1 MDTFPYFYNVTAH
14 LRQSWGPCFCLLKQ
28 IKMLNHLKLKA
39 IFNLIFII
47 KQELCTVESNIEHI
61 QRLKKNLCI
70 DFSSFAAPEVVKNE
84 RYTFSPDWWG
94 LGCII
99 YEMIEGKVILY
110 FIVY

>member
-1 MDTFPYFYNVTAH
+1 M
-14 LRQSWGPCFCLLKQ
+14 
-28 IKMLNHLKLKA
+28 
-39 IFNLIFII
+39 
-47 KQELCTVESNIEHI
+47 CTVESNIEHI
-61 QRLKKNLCI
+61 QRLKMNLCI